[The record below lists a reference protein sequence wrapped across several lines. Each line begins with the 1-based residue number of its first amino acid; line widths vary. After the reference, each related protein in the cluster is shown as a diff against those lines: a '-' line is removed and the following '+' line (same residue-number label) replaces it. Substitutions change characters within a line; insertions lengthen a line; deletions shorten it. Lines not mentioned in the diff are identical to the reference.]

1 MIEQMPDDK
10 FNRESITP
18 EVKVSELKELGVK
31 ANIPP
36 LRVRTAQIEQ
46 KTEPPLWQCSPKSE
60 SVMFLEAKL
69 ESHCKNDLRH
79 TRDVHM
85 HQMLVKST
93 IVQYDRLYRILE
105 KTKKDH
111 ALYI

>member
-1 MIEQMPDDK
+1 MLDDK
-10 FNRESITP
+10 FNQESRTP
-18 EVKVSELKELGVK
+18 EVKVSELKKVEVK

-36 LRVRTAQIEQ
+36 LRVKTAKIEQ

-69 ESHCKNDLRH
+69 DSHSKNDLRH

-93 IVQYDRLYRILE
+93 IVQYDRLHRILE

-111 ALYI
+111 ALYR